1 MKRLA
6 LVAIATLT
14 LTACATTGQDAY
26 YAAIA
31 EREKRQAE
39 MELRA
44 DTAIAQMAQSG
55 DEQAKG
61 MAIMYFAQRANQAR
75 AGGQGIAP
83 PKSTAEQL
91 LPWAGILVPS
101 LTQIY
106 SIHQNT
112 TVQREGLRANVEMTK
127 STNDTML
134 GFGGLILE
142 NQRLNTDPTL
152 NATGDAVLWP
162 R

>member
-6 LVAIATLT
+6 LVAIAAIT
-14 LTACATTGQDAY
+14 LTACATSQDAY
-26 YAAIA
+26 YQAIA

-112 TVQREGLRANVEMTK
+112 TVQREGLRANVEVTK
-127 STNDTML
+127 SNNDTML